1 VADLRGEDLEVDAG
15 EALEVLPEE
24 ALGVVL
30 PDLLPR
36 HRRRPSRA
44 LWKLRGGA
52 GACVRSCSERAAAC
66 ARDSGSPCAAAA
78 RTGRTVYIARPQ
90 RKKGKAVGSRDR
102 DAPWWLLVSIGHWL
116 GGPLGRFGL
125 VEADGIRLGWCGE
138 WCDMLDC

>member
-52 GACVRSCSERAAAC
+52 GACVRSCSERASGGLCSGFGFAVRGRGADWTDGFYSEAATEEGKSGGQPRPRC
-66 ARDSGSPCAAAA
+66 AVVVVGFYRSLVGWPP
-78 RTGRTVYIARPQ
+78 R
-90 RKKGKAVGSRDR
+90 AV
-102 DAPWWLLVSIGHWL
+102 WF
-116 GGPLGRFGL
+116 GGGGWDQVGL
-125 VEADGIRLGWCGE
+125 VRRVV
-138 WCDMLDC
+138 